1 MPINYKKYPTNWKTE
16 VRPAILKRAKDCCE
30 FCGVENYSI
39 GYRDSNNIWYE
50 IEQSFVGDMQA
61 QDAKEIGYKIIKIVL
76 TVAHLDHD
84 VTNNDPSNLK
94 ALCQKCH
101 LNYDLKYHQQSR
113 KKNRII
119 KSGQLNLLTTQNE
132 RTNEQKTVSNP

>member
-16 VRPAILKRAKDCCE
+16 IRPAILKRAKDCCE

-39 GYRDSNNIWYE
+39 GYRDSHNIWYE

-61 QDAKEIGYKIIKIVL
+61 QDAKEMGYKIIKIVL

-119 KSGQLNLLTTQNE
+119 KSGQLNLLTT
-132 RTNEQKTVSNP
+132 KTSENDEAN